1 MILEAIRLRILERF
15 SIQYLE
21 LPERVRSRQDYP
33 TQTSIKSSFTFYIK
47 DSQNRSDQRKSGNGA
62 EIQLRGD
69 QLQWRQQTWNRLPTV
84 LSYRVSHKSVLTF
97 FFAIFLEKFIKNAKV
112 GGVLK
117 NLGNLLHDR
126 HKNFENWFRNS
137 WDNWWQSCHPSF

>member
-62 EIQLRGD
+62 EIQLRGGKL
-69 QLQWRQQTWNRLPTV
+69 QLGQQT
-84 LSYRVSHKSVLTF
+84 
-97 FFAIFLEKFIKNAKV
+97 
-112 GGVLK
+112 
-117 NLGNLLHDR
+117 
-126 HKNFENWFRNS
+126 
-137 WDNWWQSCHPSF
+137 